1 MGPRGSP
8 LLISGAGCA
17 RHETRWASVQ
27 AMSTPLYRGTPH
39 VCLGRRSG
47 LGQQAEILSQ
57 WLMVTPIVPRF
68 GLAALL
74 TASTNGFGPAFASD
88 SPQAGLGSHGRRLT
102 GVPSHLRIAAK
113 RAWLPAHY
121 IRTQR
126 LLHRS
131 IPRYT
136 SRPLEALDAR
146 RCKPFS
152 RDSSPSLVIA
162 GSLSQR
168 RPPTPG
174 PQGSDSSH
182 LIARD
187 HVLVARGQAPL
198 SCGCGEPLG
207 FWRLMQRLGCAKTD
221 FRPFASP

>member
-1 MGPRGSP
+1 MRLGGRPCRQCQPHCTGERRM
-8 LLISGAGCA
+8 CA
-17 RHETRWASVQ
+17 LGVGRALAKQ
-27 AMSTPLYRGTPH
+27 AD
-39 VCLGRRSG
+39 
-47 LGQQAEILSQ
+47 ILSQ
-57 WLMVTPIVPRF
+57 WLMVTPIVRRF
-68 GLAALL
+68 GLAAPL

-88 SPQAGLGSHGRRLT
+88 SPQAGFGSHGRRLT
-102 GVPSHLRIAAK
+102 DAPSHLRTAAK
-113 RAWLPAHY
+113 RARLPAHY

-131 IPRYT
+131 IPGYT

-168 RPPTPG
+168 RPSTPG
-174 PQGSDSSH
+174 PQGSDSRFQ
-182 LIARD
+182 LIGRG
-187 HVLVARGQAPL
+187 HVLVARGQALL
-198 SCGCGEPLG
+198 SCGSGEPFG
-207 FWRLMQRLGCAKTD
+207 YWRLLQRLGCAKTD